1 MSAVSRAILAPAPRA
16 APVPEPAGHRAFPA
30 GNVEPLRQRR
40 PSEDSSAEM
49 FEMSLPTGQQRVL
62 ESIEG
67 KLAESDPRLVSLFSI
82 FTRLTLTEK
91 MPWIEQVAVR
101 PIADRLA
108 ALAYWFRWMARRPAA
123 RVRAMVLLP
132 SALTIAFG
140 FPGSHQHVPG
150 TKAPA
155 ARELVVKSRDLVARA
170 RLCRA
175 MIRIPAFPAF

>member
-1 MSAVSRAILAPAPRA
+1 
-16 APVPEPAGHRAFPA
+16 
-30 GNVEPLRQRR
+30 
-40 PSEDSSAEM
+40 M
-49 FEMSLPTGQQRVL
+49 FEMSLPIGQQRDL

-82 FTRLTLTEK
+82 FTRLTLAEK

-101 PIADRLA
+101 PVADRLG

-132 SALTIAFG
+132 AALTAVACALTIAFG
-140 FPGSHQHVPG
+140 FPGSQRHVPG
-150 TKAPA
+150 SKAPA
-155 ARELVVKSRDLVARA
+155 ARELVVKSRDLMAKA

-175 MIRIPAFPAF
+175 RIPIPAFPAFAC

>member
-1 MSAVSRAILAPAPRA
+1 
-16 APVPEPAGHRAFPA
+16 
-30 GNVEPLRQRR
+30 
-40 PSEDSSAEM
+40 M
-49 FEMSLPTGQQRVL
+49 FDMSLPIGQQRDL

-91 MPWIEQVAVR
+91 MPWIEQIAVR
-101 PIADRLA
+101 PVAYRLS
-108 ALAYWFRWMARRPAA
+108 ALTYWFRWIARRPAA

-132 SALTIAFG
+132 AALTAVACALTIAFG
-140 FPGSHQHVPG
+140 FPGSQRHVPG

-155 ARELVVKSRDLVARA
+155 ARALVVKSHDLMAKA

-175 MIRIPAFPAF
+175 RIRIPAFPTAPAFAC